1 MVSELFIPD
10 ATRLIGEGEA
20 DLAALH
26 HVIVGD
32 VGLAELTAVDSDAL
46 DVALLLAQLG
56 SREAE
61 RTAVGQAD
69 RTLSEEGRDE
79 FVASAQGIDGVE
91 AERGEDVP
99 ADI

>member
-1 MVSELFIPD
+1 M
-10 ATRLIGEGEA
+10 

-61 RTAVGQAD
+61 RTAVG
-69 RTLSEEGRDE
+69 RLMVLLRKR
-79 FVASAQGIDGVE
+79 GVTSS
-91 AERGEDVP
+91 
-99 ADI
+99 